1 MLKKKIIIVLLA
13 ALTSSTWVHAQS
25 MDLDTAIE
33 MAINNNLT
41 IKIAQKDKDKAVIA
55 LKGSKAI
62 LDPTVTVSSSA
73 GISETDDKGST
84 RNNKNS
90 VALSMP
96 IYSAGKN
103 ELNISKAEDNI
114 QIMDLTLYRTKQDIK
129 LDTTNAYYDVLEAQK
144 IVKVDQESVSNYQE
158 HLKNVQNLYGAGAIA
173 KADLLR
179 SEVELVNAEQTL
191 IKDQNT
197 YEVSLVKLK
206 NIIRYK
212 SKEELQ
218 LVDIA
223 TIDDEYK
230 DLTPCQ
236 TIAKEKRPE
245 VAKLKLA
252 IIQAERDIK
261 IAKADKK
268 PTVSLSLGTNWDKAV
283 LPSTDNNSWSA
294 TVSANWN
301 VFDSNVTS
309 SKVEQAEIDLE
320 QSKLELDKQIDDIDT
335 EVTQAYLNLKEAKK
349 RFDTTGVAVKKA
361 QEDFYIA
368 KEKYKV
374 GEGIL
379 LDVIDAQLALS
390 TAQQNNIQ
398 AQYDYVKYKAQLE
411 NAMGDEVNHR

>member
-1 MLKKKIIIVLLA
+1 MLKKKVLIWLLA
-13 ALTSSTWVHAQS
+13 TIAFPTLVNAQTL
-25 MDLDTAIE
+25 DLNDAVE
-33 MAINNNLT
+33 MALDNNLT
-41 IKIAQKDKDKAVIA
+41 IKIAQKDKSKAESSLKGTKAV
-55 LKGSKAI
+55 
-62 LDPTVTVSSSA
+62 LDPAVTISSSA
-73 GISETDDKGST
+73 GISETNNKGSI
-84 RNNKNS
+84 RSNKNGVS
-90 VALSMP
+90 LSMP

-103 ELNISKAEDNI
+103 ELKISKAEDDI
-114 QIMDLTLYRTKQDIK
+114 QIMDLTLYRTKQNIK

-144 IVKVDQESVSNYQE
+144 ILKVDQESVSNYQE
-158 HLKNVQNLYGAGAIA
+158 HLKNVQNLYGAGAVA
-173 KADLLR
+173 KSDLLR

-191 IKDQNT
+191 IKAENT
-197 YEVSLVKLK
+197 YEISLVKLK

-212 SKEELQ
+212 NQDELQ
-218 LVDIA
+218 LIDIVKM
-223 TIDDEYK
+223 DDEYK
-230 DLTPCQ
+230 ELIACQ

-245 VAKLKLA
+245 VAKLKLS
-252 IIQAERDIK
+252 IIQAEKDIK
-261 IAKADKK
+261 LAKADKK
-268 PTVSLSLGTNWDKAV
+268 PTVNLSVGTNWDKAV

-294 TVSANWN
+294 NLSASWN

-309 SKVEQAEIDLE
+309 SKIEQAEMALE
-320 QSKLELDKQIDDIDT
+320 QSKMELDKQLDDIDT
-335 EVTQAYLNLKEAKK
+335 EVTQGYLNLKEAKK

-411 NAMGDEVNHR
+411 NAMGS